1 MTGVSGGCL
10 CGRVSYQTSADPQ
23 AVIACHCSNCRK
35 QSGAA
40 FSFNLLFKAG
50 DYTQTGETKV
60 YPDIGDS
67 GKHVFR
73 HFCGDCGSPINSQA
87 ELMPGFVIVKA
98 GTADAPGG
106 WIPAIEVYCDSA
118 LPWVLPLPGVKRVA
132 KGV

>member
-10 CGRVSYQTSADPQ
+10 CGAIRYQTSADPQ

-40 FSFNLLFKAG
+40 FSFNLLFKAS
-50 DYTQTGETKV
+50 DYSQTGESKIFADT
-60 YPDIGDS
+60 GDS

-87 ELMPGFVIVKA
+87 EMMPGHVIVKA
-98 GTADAPGG
+98 GTADEPGAWTPG
-106 WIPAIEVYCDSA
+106 IEVYCDSA
-118 LPWVLPLPGVKRVA
+118 LAWVPALPDTKRVA
-132 KGV
+132 KG